1 MFQAGRGAGDGLG
14 RAREG
19 VGALPGP
26 AASTRREGRE
36 DARGAGW
43 RLDRASM
50 TSSPPSPTE
59 AAGLERRGAG
69 RGPAGSGS
77 RVPPGRWAGEA
88 PPPLGDS
95 VRCPRVPGSRVGAH
109 LLLQPL
115 ISPLALR
122 CCGGL
127 LSPRSAVRV
136 GLAFGRPRVCLGVCC
151 FSETVPGTCVGCK
164 GDTPWR
170 SPTSLTHPGSVPISS
185 ISQSPLPTLGP
196 GLCKVK
202 FALRTCHKPCH

>member
-1 MFQAGRGAGDGLG
+1 MRRAEAQSGDRAERSLRAAMFQAGRGAGDGLG

-127 LSPRSAVRV
+127 LSPRIF
-136 GLAFGRPRVCLGVCC
+136 LAPESQNLQRLLSSCKHADSLKQCLVLTNVHLI
-151 FSETVPGTCVGCK
+151 FSG
-164 GDTPWR
+164 
-170 SPTSLTHPGSVPISS
+170 
-185 ISQSPLPTLGP
+185 
-196 GLCKVK
+196 
-202 FALRTCHKPCH
+202 